1 MLTKR
6 LPETEEESWIS
17 VSDLMS
23 GLMMVFLLIAIIY
36 AKTNQKQVIEWVNV
50 EEEIYQALVSEFK
63 DDLTNWEAEIERDT
77 LTIRFMS
84 PEMLFARGSDEL
96 QDRFKL
102 ILNDFFP
109 RYVQLLALQFPE
121 EIAEVRI
128 EGHTSS
134 EFGALPSDEAFLK
147 NMELSQDRTISVL
160 KYSFGLQEATLH
172 KRWMQEHITALG
184 LSSARLVLKG
194 GQENRVKSRR
204 VEFAIRT
211 NTKDVLLRLHST
223 N

>member
-1 MLTKR
+1 
-6 LPETEEESWIS
+6 
-17 VSDLMS
+17 
-23 GLMMVFLLIAIIY
+23 
-36 AKTNQKQVIEWVNV
+36 
-50 EEEIYQALVSEFK
+50 
-63 DDLTNWEAEIERDT
+63 
-77 LTIRFMS
+77 MS

-160 KYSFGLQEATLH
+160 KYSFGLQEAKLH
-172 KRWMQEHITALG
+172 KKWMREHITALG

-194 GQENRVKSRR
+194 GEENRVKSRR

-211 NTKDVLLRLHST
+211 YTKDVLLRLHGT

>member
-6 LPETEEESWIS
+6 VQDTEEESWIS

-36 AKTNQKQVIEWVNV
+36 AKNSQKQVIEWVNV
-50 EEEIYQALVSEFK
+50 EEEIYQALVAEFK
-63 DDLTNWEAEIERDT
+63 DDLTDWQAEIERDT

-96 QDRFKL
+96 QDRFKS
-102 ILNDFFP
+102 ILDDFFP
-109 RYVQLLALQFPE
+109 RYVRLLASRFPK
-121 EIAEVRI
+121 EISEVRI

-134 EFGALPSDEAFLK
+134 EFGALPSGEAFLK

-160 KYSFGLQEATLH
+160 KYSFGLREVTLH
-172 KRWMQEHITALG
+172 NKWMREHITALG
-184 LSSARLVLKG
+184 LSSARLILQG
-194 GQENRVKSRR
+194 GEENRTKSRR

-211 NTKDVLLRLHST
+211 NTKDVLLRLLGS

>member
-1 MLTKR
+1 MLTNR
-6 LPETEEESWIS
+6 LEETEEESWIS

-63 DDLTNWEAEIERDT
+63 DDLTDWQAEIERET

-84 PEMLFARGSDEL
+84 PEMLFARGSDDL
-96 QDRFKL
+96 RDSFKH

-109 RYVQLLALQFPE
+109 RYVQLLVSRFSEQ
-121 EIAEVRI
+121 IAEVRI

-134 EFGALPSDEAFLK
+134 EFGALPSDKAFLK

-160 KYSFGLQEATLH
+160 KYSFGLREVTPH
-172 KRWMQEHITALG
+172 NKWMQEHITALG

-194 GQENRVKSRR
+194 GEENRTKSRR

-211 NTKDVLLRLHST
+211 NTKDVLMRLHGT

>member
-1 MLTKR
+1 MI
-6 LPETEEESWIS
+6 LPKICSITSVAIS
-17 VSDLMS
+17 
-23 GLMMVFLLIAIIY
+23 
-36 AKTNQKQVIEWVNV
+36 
-50 EEEIYQALVSEFK
+50 
-63 DDLTNWEAEIERDT
+63 
-77 LTIRFMS
+77 
-84 PEMLFARGSDEL
+84 
-96 QDRFKL
+96 
-102 ILNDFFP
+102 
-109 RYVQLLALQFPE
+109 E
-121 EIAEVRI
+121 EIAEVCI

-172 KRWMQEHITALG
+172 KKWMQEHITALG

-194 GQENRVKSRR
+194 GEENRVKSRR